1 MADVS
6 MDYDVVQGISDG
18 FGTAGDTLKA
28 VSTALEAAINILR
41 ATAFVGL
48 VGGLALERY
57 LSGIKPNVDKLA
69 ATCEEMQLDLIGAI
83 TSLRDGDNS
92 GSQRFVA

>member
-6 MDYDVVQGISDG
+6 MDYDVVQGIADG
-18 FGTAGDTLKA
+18 FGVAGDTLQG
-28 VSTALEAAINILR
+28 VSAALEAAINILR
-41 ATAFVGL
+41 VTAFVGL

-69 ATCEEMQLDLIGAI
+69 ATCQEMQQDLIGAI
-83 TSLRDGDNS
+83 VSLRDGDTS
-92 GSQRFVA
+92 GSQRFV